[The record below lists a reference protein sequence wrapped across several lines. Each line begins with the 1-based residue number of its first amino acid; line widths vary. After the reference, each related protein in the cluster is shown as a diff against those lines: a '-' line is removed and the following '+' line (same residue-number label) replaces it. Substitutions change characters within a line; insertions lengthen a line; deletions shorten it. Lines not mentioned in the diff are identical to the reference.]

1 MCDHARVLVIDGA
14 NVIGARPDGW
24 WRDRPGAARRL
35 HGRLELAV
43 RLGVLDGPVAL
54 VLEGE
59 GREGIGPTRP
69 ALRSDD
75 HRSLWVIHAAGSAD
89 DEIVALTEESA
100 RHGGPPGAH
109 AQIVT
114 VVTADR
120 GLRRRVESLG
130 ATVFGPSW
138 LLDALDRLESQ
149 IPPA

>member
-43 RLGVLDGPVAL
+43 RLGVLDGPVVL

-69 ALRSDD
+69 ALRTDG
-75 HRSLWVIHAAGSAD
+75 HHSLWVVHSSESAD
-89 DEIVALTEESA
+89 DEIVDLAEEAS

-109 AQIVT
+109 LQVVT